1 MTMQNFRDYYEI
13 LGVSTEASSEE
24 IKKVFRRLAR
34 QYHPDMNPG
43 DKAAEEKFKD
53 IGEAYEVLSD
63 PNRRSQYDQFSRFLK
78 KKGFNKKAAKA
89 PGSRT
94 AGDNSDWSQRSRNG
108 SGRNSS
114 QEVDFSQFGDF
125 NSFVDQLLGRRGSAK
140 AATTTPERSSVRV
153 SSADAYR
160 PGTTKTAYT
169 VSSRPDRKDVEA
181 RLTLPL
187 EKAYE
192 GGRERIR
199 LEDGRSLEVDL
210 PAGMV
215 TGQRVRLKGQ
225 GIAGGNLYLKITV
238 APHSFFKLEG
248 SDIFCQLP
256 VTPSE
261 AVLGG
266 PIEVPTLDGRVKMN
280 VPSGVRSGQR
290 LRLASKGYPTSTGV
304 RGDQLVEIQ
313 IMVPR
318 DPSPQAREL
327 YEKLRQIENFNPR
340 LDLPV

>member
-1 MTMQNFRDYYEI
+1 MENFRDYYEI
-13 LGVSTEASSEE
+13 LGVPTDASNDE

-34 QYHPDMNPG
+34 QYHPDLNPG
-43 DKAAEEKFKD
+43 DKAAEEKFKN

-63 PNRRSQYDQFSRFLK
+63 PNKRSQYDQVSRFLK
-78 KKGFNKKAAKA
+78 KKGFTKKPPKA
-89 PGSRT
+89 STFRT
-94 AGDNSDWSQRSRNG
+94 NERNG
-108 SGRNSS
+108 TGRTST
-114 QEVDFSQFGDF
+114 QEADFTQFGDF
-125 NSFVDQLLGRRGSAK
+125 NSFVDQLLNRPTSVRAT
-140 AATTTPERSSVRV
+140 ATTSERSGVRV
-153 SSADAYR
+153 NTSDAFR
-160 PGTTKTAYT
+160 PGTTRTYTT
-169 VSSRPDRKDVEA
+169 VSSRPNRKDVEA

-187 EKAYE
+187 EKAYV

-199 LEDGRSLEVDL
+199 LEDGRSLEIDM
-210 PAGMV
+210 PPGMV

-225 GIAGGNLYLKITV
+225 GIEGGNLYLKITV
-238 APHSFFKLEG
+238 APHPFFKLEG
-248 SDIFCQLP
+248 SDVFCQVP

-266 PIEVPTLDGRVKMN
+266 AVEVPTLDGRVKMN

-290 LRLASKGYPTSTGV
+290 LRLAGKGYPGANGV

-313 IMVPR
+313 IVVPR

-340 LDLPV
+340 QDLAV